1 MLMSILISGEPV
13 INFGSRT
20 VFVAGSKNAILSL
33 GVRMLAA
40 AGLPYTFWE
49 KSQTTSKKRHTGL

>member
-40 AGLPYTFWE
+40 AGLPYTF
-49 KSQTTSKKRHTGL
+49 